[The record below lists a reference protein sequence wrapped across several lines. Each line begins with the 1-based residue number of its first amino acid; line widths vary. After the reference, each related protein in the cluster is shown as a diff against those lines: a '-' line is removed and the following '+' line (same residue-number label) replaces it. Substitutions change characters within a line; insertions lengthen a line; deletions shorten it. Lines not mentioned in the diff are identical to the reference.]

1 MAFCAIVSGSDCI
14 ESCLST
20 RSVRPPKSLCIIV
33 SSPSRH
39 ENEAVHSVRCR
50 QFPFTPFCQTA
61 VHSRI
66 SVGLPARRPPPLL
79 ASTRTRSDDLRLATA
94 SGAGA
99 CFRTSVLIRNPQLVA
114 TPLTAVPFHLQPRR
128 ERSNGRPR
136 RRAVRA
142 VFHRLFS
149 LPMKHL
155 GSVPRSIFP
164 FAKVGL
170 TAHRKIYLTD
180 FYTKFQ

>member
-1 MAFCAIVSGSDCI
+1 MAFRAIFLGSDRI
-14 ESCLST
+14 VSCLST

-33 SSPSRH
+33 SSPSCH
-39 ENEAVHSVRCR
+39 EKEAAHCLRCR
-50 QFPFTPFCQTA
+50 HFHSPRFVRRQYIAGLVSYFRRDGHRRRWPQPAHVLMICDSPPHRAREHVTA
-61 VHSRI
+61 
-66 SVGLPARRPPPLL
+66 LPA
-79 ASTRTRSDDLRLATA
+79 SSATL
-94 SGAGA
+94 S
-99 CFRTSVLIRNPQLVA
+99 CRA

-128 ERSNGRPR
+128 VRSNGRSR

-142 VFHRLFS
+142 VFHGLFS

-155 GSVPRSIFP
+155 GSDPRSIFP
-164 FAKVGL
+164 SAKVGL